1 MDREKLKIE
10 AEKLEGILKG
20 KSIEKIFRNRAD
32 EVVIEFKNGTRFF
45 IEVDE
50 DVLEFSIT

>member
-32 EVVIEFKNGTRFF
+32 EVIIEFKEGTRF
-45 IEVDE
+45 
-50 DVLEFSIT
+50 L